1 MDDRITS
8 AAARGACHAGAV
20 ALAMFAAA
28 ACGTV
33 VQAQTP
39 KAAAKAQ
46 PKAATQPAQQPGATQ
61 EPNGPTPD
69 QQLAWSSWTKFCD
82 RASDTNSRGA
92 CFTTQYGQLVDG
104 TAVVVATVIE
114 AEGKKALRVTMPLAV
129 QLAQGL
135 RAVVDQGQP
144 MNAPYRV
151 CATNGCEAEFEVSD
165 ELIDRLKT
173 GQSLT
178 LESIDFQGYPVN
190 FSMPLLGFAK
200 AYDGAPTDLQA
211 ERKLQEDL
219 QKRAEEARKRLEEAA
234 PPKK

>member
-8 AAARGACHAGAV
+8 AAARGARHAV
-20 ALAMFAAA
+20 AVLAMLAAA

-39 KAAAKAQ
+39 KGAGKAQ
-46 PKAATQPAQQPGATQ
+46 PKAATQPAPQPGATQ
-61 EPNGPTPD
+61 QPSGPTPD

-82 RASDTNSRGA
+82 RASDTNSPGA

-114 AEGKKALRVTMPLAV
+114 AEGKKALRVTMPLAM

-165 ELIDRLKT
+165 ELVDRLKT

-178 LESIDFQGYPVN
+178 LESIDFRGYPVN

-200 AYDGAPTDLQA
+200 AYGGAPTDLQA

-219 QKRAEEARKRLEEAA
+219 QKRAEEARKRLEGAA